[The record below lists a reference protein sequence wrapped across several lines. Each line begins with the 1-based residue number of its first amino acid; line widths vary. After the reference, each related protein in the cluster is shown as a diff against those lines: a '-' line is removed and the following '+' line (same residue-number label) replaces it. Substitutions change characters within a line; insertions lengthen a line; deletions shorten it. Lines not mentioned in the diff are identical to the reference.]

1 MFPIFAQRLTPPD
14 KTPAL
19 DLKRVFVLRNIALST
34 VVIIVFLTHYVLKL
48 ELPLTPLLI
57 VMALLGCLNIYTYV
71 RLERSPQISALEFFT
86 QLVVDVIFLTAL
98 LYYTGGS
105 TNPFVSL
112 FLLPLVII
120 ATALPHVYTWAMAA
134 LSITCYTLLMF
145 FYIPLPHINTG
156 HFTNSDLHTFGM
168 WFGFLIGVGLIVFV
182 VVRMANSLRESDR
195 ILAQSREKS
204 LRDEHLVAL
213 GTLATGAAH
222 ELGTPLA
229 TMAVVTK
236 ELEHEYAGSPALI
249 EKITLLRQQIDRCKN
264 TLSVL
269 SDQAGQAK
277 AESGRSF
284 AVDHYLDNVLSQ
296 WRSMRPKAEVQYRWN
311 GVRPAPHIV
320 ADTSL
325 SQAFINLL
333 NNAADASINNVEVAG
348 TWNSDKL
355 VFEVCDRGTGINPV
369 IQDNAG
375 KLFFTTKADGHGL
388 GLFLAQAVINRFG
401 GSLKLFNREGGGACT
416 RIELPLSRLL
426 ATPA

>member
-1 MFPIFAQRLTPPD
+1 MLPIFAQRLTPPD

-71 RLERSPQISALEFFT
+71 CLERSPQISALEFFT

-168 WFGFLIGVGLIVFV
+168 
-182 VVRMANSLRESDR
+182 
-195 ILAQSREKS
+195 
-204 LRDEHLVAL
+204 
-213 GTLATGAAH
+213 
-222 ELGTPLA
+222 
-229 TMAVVTK
+229 
-236 ELEHEYAGSPALI
+236 
-249 EKITLLRQQIDRCKN
+249 
-264 TLSVL
+264 
-269 SDQAGQAK
+269 
-277 AESGRSF
+277 
-284 AVDHYLDNVLSQ
+284 
-296 WRSMRPKAEVQYRWN
+296 
-311 GVRPAPHIV
+311 
-320 ADTSL
+320 
-325 SQAFINLL
+325 
-333 NNAADASINNVEVAG
+333 
-348 TWNSDKL
+348 
-355 VFEVCDRGTGINPV
+355 
-369 IQDNAG
+369 
-375 KLFFTTKADGHGL
+375 
-388 GLFLAQAVINRFG
+388 
-401 GSLKLFNREGGGACT
+401 
-416 RIELPLSRLL
+416 
-426 ATPA
+426 